1 MRLAILSD
9 VHGNPLAQDAV
20 LADIQRQGG
29 VDAYWV
35 LGGFRRAGLRSGDP
49 AGNPYPLPQ
58 ASFTCG
64 NTDRYVV
71 TEDLPV
77 PPEKA
82 LEDPTLLPE
91 IIEATRSISWT
102 RGYLTAAG

>member
-49 AGNPYPLPQ
+49 AGNPYPSLRP
-58 ASFTCG
+58 AS
-64 NTDRYVV
+64 
-71 TEDLPV
+71 P
-77 PPEKA
+77 
-82 LEDPTLLPE
+82 
-91 IIEATRSISWT
+91 
-102 RGYLTAAG
+102 AAIPIAMW